1 MKTEKRI
8 LVVDDDKFIRK
19 GLSELLSREG
29 FFVDTA
35 PNGEVALGNVRDNIY
50 NLILTDIKMSGMDGL
65 ELLRKIKK
73 FKPYL
78 NVILITAYAT
88 VDIAIE
94 AMKYGAS
101 DFIRKPFS
109 IDNIIRVVKINTHQM
124 GDFIKEEKLVHNET
138 RDRIHDFISTN
149 PGEHYRSIQTKLQ
162 LGNGVLNY
170 HLHILEKKKLIK
182 ANKDGIY
189 KRYYPMTLMIPR
201 GGNRRLSKTQEKIVK
216 LINERPG
223 ILQQD
228 ISNSLRIS
236 RQLTSYH
243 VRQLMRNGTLKI
255 IKDGNQSRLWLD

>member
-8 LVVDDDKFIRK
+8 LVVDDDKFIRT

-35 PNGEVALGNVRDNIY
+35 ANGELALENVRNNIY
-50 NLILTDIKMSGMDGL
+50 NLILTDIKMTGLDGL
-65 ELLRKIKK
+65 ELLRKIKTI
-73 FKPYL
+73 KPYL
-78 NVILITAYAT
+78 KVILITAYAT
-88 VDIAIE
+88 VDVAIE

-101 DFIRKPFS
+101 DFITKPFS
-109 IDNIIRVVKINTHQM
+109 IENILHIVKINTYQL
-124 GDFIKEEKLVHNET
+124 GDLVKEEKLVHNET
-138 RDRIHDFISTN
+138 RDKIQEFIFTN

-170 HLHILEKKKLIK
+170 HLHLLEKKNLIK

-189 KRYYPMTLMIPR
+189 KRYYPMTLMIPK
-201 GGNRRLSKTQEKIVK
+201 GASRRLSKTQEKIVK

-223 ILQQD
+223 ILQQE
-228 ISNSLRIS
+228 ISTSLRIS

-243 VRQLMRNGTLKI
+243 VRKLVRNGTLKT
-255 IKDGNQSRLWLD
+255 IKDRNQSRLWLD